1 MIAKLINQDI
11 FFRNVPPSDS
21 LHIRRPLWR
30 RSKGPGQ
37 NHCRPPDTSSGE
49 TDIPPTWC
57 NFTDKFKQNENFSFQ
72 TLERHKGLTATARK
86 NRFETRDLQL
96 KQDLRVALKSSL
108 YRITVTFGDSLNTL
122 DLPTEHR
129 ASLANYQSFRE
140 G

>member
-1 MIAKLINQDI
+1 MKNIKLT
-11 FFRNVPPSDS
+11 PS
-21 LHIRRPLWR
+21 LTL
-30 RSKGPGQ
+30 
-37 NHCRPPDTSSGE
+37 
-49 TDIPPTWC
+49 
-57 NFTDKFKQNENFSFQ
+57 Q

-122 DLPTEHR
+122 DLPAEHR
-129 ASLANYQSFRE
+129 ARLANYQSFRE